1 MRLVQWILTKTRDLK
16 RSVVKWPPKYR
27 GWREHRKVVEQVRE
41 ARGLA
46 LLREWLS
53 AEQRAQFEAS
63 RCFEVIGCH
72 SRKRYRIYHGIG
84 GNVYELGEDNRPAV
98 SLCFVPDGRL
108 VAGDVMLAQKIALE
122 TNESSALEVANKNA
136 VPVLARR

>member
-1 MRLVQWILTKTRDLK
+1 M
-16 RSVVKWPPKYR
+16 RSVVQWACKYR
-27 GWREHRKVVEQVRE
+27 GWRDRRKVVQQIRE
-41 ARGLA
+41 GRGLA

-53 AEQRAQFEAS
+53 AEQRTQLEAS
-63 RCFEVIGCH
+63 RFFEVIGCH

-84 GNVYELGEDNRPAV
+84 GNVFELGEDNRPAV
-98 SLCFVPDGRL
+98 SLCFVPDGHL

-122 TNESSALEVANKNA
+122 TNESSALEVANRNA